1 MKHYAR
7 HPMKKEVKKR
17 HEEKTPQ
24 AAVNGTELP
33 MLFLAIPYRGNKPGY
48 VRELRYWI
56 AKAEDEGYI
65 PVSPLIWGPEDIQSD
80 PTLLSLVKTL
90 THNLMIGCK
99 TFWLCEDPDHG
110 PQIIN
115 LSSVLRQR
123 FPFENM

>member
-17 HEEKTPQ
+17 YETKAPE

-33 MLFLAIPYRGNKPGY
+33 MLFLAIPYHGNKLDY
-48 VRELRYWI
+48 IRELRYWI

-80 PTLLSLVKTL
+80 PALLDLVKTL
-90 THNLMIGCK
+90 THNLMSGCK

-115 LSSVLRQR
+115 LSSVLRQK